1 MSARSPSPARR
12 PALLPYA
19 RALRGRRCPLYET
32 APPRTCRS
40 LARCIVEIWV
50 LFLVGPP
57 PLHPPPLSPRSSLIP
72 LTLFSCPVPGYL
84 ATHDPDTDPRGLT
97 PTTTT
102 VTVPAT
108 NASASAVVATQ
119 RESSAIHRV
128 ASPLH
133 WHQESSI
140 GRLVPSSTLPLAWT
154 LSPVLCARSLRS
166 APCPL
171 ALSHQSAFACHQPSH
186 PSLV

>member
-50 LFLVGPP
+50 LFLV
-57 PLHPPPLSPRSSLIP
+57 
-72 LTLFSCPVPGYL
+72 
-84 ATHDPDTDPRGLT
+84 DPRGLT